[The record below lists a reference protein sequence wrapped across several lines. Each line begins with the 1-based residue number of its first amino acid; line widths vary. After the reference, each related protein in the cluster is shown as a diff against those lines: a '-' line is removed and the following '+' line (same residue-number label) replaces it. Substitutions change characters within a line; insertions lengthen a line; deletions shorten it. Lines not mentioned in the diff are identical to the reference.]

1 MKRAIARWP
10 FFRKRVIEMHDF
22 SVAMGLMDFVPV
34 AFFAVTALILL
45 RDLYSKMYKGA
56 YALLAAG
63 TINVFTAGFCKAL
76 WKLLY
81 AANICDFTA
90 LEEMFLPLNSLGL
103 LLVGLSLI
111 GMLCWKRKDT
121 VMLSAAPAV
130 FSGSFVF
137 IMMMVVGLGGICAS
151 LSILAAKMKKKGT
164 IILFVLSFV
173 CAMGMGYMSSKDS
186 TLAWVNWVEQSIN
199 TVSQLCLMLGVI
211 ALHKAGLAD
220 YRFPEAAA

>member
-1 MKRAIARWP
+1 
-10 FFRKRVIEMHDF
+10 MHDF

-34 AFFAVTALILL
+34 AFFAVTAVILL
-45 RDLYSKMYKGA
+45 RDLYNKMYQGA

-81 AANICDFTA
+81 AANICDFTV
-90 LEEMFLPLNSLGL
+90 LEHMFLPVNSLGL

-137 IMMMVVGLGGICAS
+137 IMMMVVGLGGICAVM
-151 LSILAAKMKKKGT
+151 SILAAKMKKKGT
-164 IILFVLSFV
+164 IVLFVLSFV
-173 CAMGMGYMSSKDS
+173 CAMGMGYMSSQDS
-186 TLAWVNWVEQSIN
+186 SLAWVNWVEQSIN
-199 TVSQLCLMLGVI
+199 TVSQLCLMLGTIV
-211 ALHKAGLAD
+211 LHKAGLAE
-220 YRFPEAAA
+220 YKFQEAKA